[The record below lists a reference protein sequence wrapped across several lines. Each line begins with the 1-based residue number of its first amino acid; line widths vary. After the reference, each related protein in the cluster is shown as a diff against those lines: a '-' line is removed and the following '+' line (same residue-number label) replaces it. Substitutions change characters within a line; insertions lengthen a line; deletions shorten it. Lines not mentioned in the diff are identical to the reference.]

1 MAPIC
6 FCLFVHRDSWCPACL
21 PVVTSVHLCCRDLKK
36 KKNAVFELADRSECA
51 LRFDLKIWLIWFDGE
66 QIPRILKQRLDFHHA
81 CYSVPAG
88 WDSSLPADR
97 QESLLQS
104 LPEAQVARENSRRED
119 GWNGVGVCLLFN
131 MSAHTHFSKHPEACV
146 CAHMCCDGWFCC
158 SEPLKAPRFPLGGF
172 SCRRVVSGNDCSFT
186 WRPNWNM
193 MLLNCKEVLISC
205 FCHICSALLMDVH
218 IKHCQSF

>member
-1 MAPIC
+1 MVNRFHGSWNKGCI
-6 FCLFVHRDSWCPACL
+6 FITLVILCLQAETPLSLQTGRNHSSR
-21 PVVTSVHLCCRDLKK
+21 
-36 KKNAVFELADRSECA
+36 VF
-51 LRFDLKIWLIWFDGE
+51 LR
-66 QIPRILKQRLDFHHA
+66 
-81 CYSVPAG
+81 
-88 WDSSLPADR
+88 
-97 QESLLQS
+97 
-104 LPEAQVARENSRRED
+104 AQVARENSRRED
-119 GWNGVGVCLLFN
+119 WWNGVGVCLLFN

-205 FCHICSALLMDVH
+205 FCHMFCSTDGCSH
-218 IKHCQSF
+218 